1 MEGVL
6 YQGDGTHSCIT
17 HTRAQSSWSV
27 MREPNRLTY
36 IANRQ
41 CRKISQHT
49 RFSKKKKQVAG
60 AGFGGPLLICLLKF
74 TLNKKSLAH
83 SLQFEF
89 KYHVSSDSLRA
100 QITEHTDRNYVTV
113 ALYYVG
119 VELENL

>member
-1 MEGVL
+1 MGTPKTFKRYICTVPIHKTIQLIYVNLNFVYIRSYNLLCTMEGVL

-27 MREPNRLTY
+27 IREPNRLTY

-49 RFSKKKKQVAG
+49 RFSQKKKQVAG

-74 TLNKKSLAH
+74 
-83 SLQFEF
+83 
-89 KYHVSSDSLRA
+89 
-100 QITEHTDRNYVTV
+100 
-113 ALYYVG
+113 
-119 VELENL
+119 

>member
-17 HTRAQSSWSV
+17 HTRARSSWSV

-49 RFSKKKKQVAG
+49 RFSQNDEAVTPPEHDALLEDGPFLRSAKQTIS
-60 AGFGGPLLICLLKF
+60 P
-74 TLNKKSLAH
+74 
-83 SLQFEF
+83 
-89 KYHVSSDSLRA
+89 
-100 QITEHTDRNYVTV
+100 
-113 ALYYVG
+113 
-119 VELENL
+119 

>member
-6 YQGDGTHSCIT
+6 YQGDGTLSCITHT

-49 RFSKKKKQVAG
+49 RFSQNDEAVTPHIVPVYDSSCFPSELPVHSPG
-60 AGFGGPLLICLLKF
+60 TPYIIMFKF
-74 TLNKKSLAH
+74 
-83 SLQFEF
+83 
-89 KYHVSSDSLRA
+89 
-100 QITEHTDRNYVTV
+100 I
-113 ALYYVG
+113 
-119 VELENL
+119 